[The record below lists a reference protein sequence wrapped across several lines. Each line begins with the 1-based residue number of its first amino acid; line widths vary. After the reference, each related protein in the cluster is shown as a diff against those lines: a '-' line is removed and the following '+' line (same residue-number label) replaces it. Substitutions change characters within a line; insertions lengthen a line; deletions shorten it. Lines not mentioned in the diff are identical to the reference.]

1 MKTRII
7 HHVNCDFTYE
17 VIETQILMNDKVV
30 SSTFSNVKN
39 I

>member
-7 HHVNCDFTYE
+7 HHVNPDFTFE
-17 VIETQILMNDKVV
+17 VLETQIIMNDKIV